1 MSKSLAKLRLSHSSH
16 ECAKLSAF
24 VLYVPHVPTTFL
36 TCALVLRACVPSCL
50 CFLRAL
56 IFLRGL
62 HACLF
67 YVAYFFTCLYMPSF
81 FDVSYVPSFFDVPY
95 VSYVP
100 SSFLHAF
107 RYFHFFKCFQVLT
120 CLTCLHIFI

>member
-67 YVAYFFTCLYMPSF
+67 YVAYFFTCLTC
-81 FDVSYVPSFFDVPY
+81 
-95 VSYVP
+95 
-100 SSFLHAF
+100 L
-107 RYFHFFKCFQVLT
+107 HFFTCLTCLHFLTCLT
-120 CLTCLHIFI
+120 CLTCLHLFYMPLGTFTFLSVFKF